1 MEKQKKVLV
10 KDHINRKDF
19 KMKKK
24 KSDPTLYPIFPEE
37 IREKSPL
44 GKLSPRAA
52 ATNAFISLRDL
63 ITDKKKKGT
72 KKKSTKKKSGGLL
85 KDVPKD
91 NVGLGKLPK
100 PVRNEMG
107 FKKKGGKV
115 GKPLGCGK
123 AKRGFGKG
131 PYKKRGT

>member
-1 MEKQKKVLV
+1 ME
-10 KDHINRKDF
+10 
-19 KMKKK
+19 KK

-37 IREKSPL
+37 IRERSPF
-44 GKLSPRAA
+44 GKLSPKAA

-63 ITDKKKKGT
+63 FKDEKKKGT
-72 KKKSTKKKSGGLL
+72 KKKSTKKKSGGSL
-85 KDVPKD
+85 KDVPED
-91 NVGLGKLPK
+91 NVGLDKLPT
-100 PVRNEMG
+100 PVRNKMG
-107 FKKKGGKV
+107 YKKKGGKV